1 MKARFVYQLSSGL
14 HRAVEWSQI
23 ITHSWVFLTNVLV
36 VIVVIGL
43 SLPVPSQWLIQ
54 LTLFQIQF
62 LMKHSPPGSL
72 GPLPRESAYLLTLT
86 HSVFVEC
93 VKNCSGLLRSVPN
106 CPFLQRLV
114 TERFRAPTLI
124 TPYLF
129 LPVGLKLVSFN
140 GTLCEVGV
148 GRFLEIMSNQH
159 PEIGVC
165 LSVFYFRAGNG
176 NPLQCS
182 CLEIPGTE
190 EPSGLPS
197 VGSHRVRHD

>member
-1 MKARFVYQLSSGL
+1 MNESAFRLSVIQQASSCSGVVTN
-14 HRAVEWSQI
+14 HH
-23 ITHSWVFLTNVLV
+23 TFL
-36 VIVVIGL
+36 G
-43 SLPVPSQWLIQ
+43 VPNKCTGCCYCYWAQPPSPFPGLIQ

-72 GPLPRESAYLLTLT
+72 GPLPRQSAYLLTLM

-114 TERFRAPTLI
+114 TERFHAPTLI

-129 LPVGLKLVSFN
+129 LPVGLKLVSFK

-148 GRFLEIMSNQH
+148 GRFPEIMFKQH

-165 LSVFYFRAGNG
+165 LSVF
-176 NPLQCS
+176 
-182 CLEIPGTE
+182 
-190 EPSGLPS
+190 
-197 VGSHRVRHD
+197 